1 MDMAPLIVHYVNQER
16 HQDEQSTEV
25 LRLIPYWRAVWATQL
40 ALIALRANISRVSPD
55 VSGALYLDHSRVE
68 HALQEWSRH
77 IGVTQAVKAMRLL
90 MRYYHARCVFRAGL
104 ILETMCNNRDIAHC
118 IASFLWSDRSWQ
130 GCPSQVVCLCGFF
143 SIWVVSVLC
152 SRCRFSAA
160 KMKDKMCQCPWVMRS
175 MDRCATTGT
184 SLARID
190 FLSMFAFCSEFEAA
204 GELLYSKL
212 LAS

>member
-1 MDMAPLIVHYVNQER
+1 MDMAPLNVHYVNQER

-118 IASFLWSDRSWQ
+118 IASFL
-130 GCPSQVVCLCGFF
+130 
-143 SIWVVSVLC
+143 
-152 SRCRFSAA
+152 
-160 KMKDKMCQCPWVMRS
+160 
-175 MDRCATTGT
+175 
-184 SLARID
+184 
-190 FLSMFAFCSEFEAA
+190 
-204 GELLYSKL
+204 
-212 LAS
+212 

>member
-1 MDMAPLIVHYVNQER
+1 MFV
-16 HQDEQSTEV
+16 SV
-25 LRLIPYWRAVWATQL
+25 LLWCYGYGTLDCSLCEPRASSRWTIDRSLAAHSILASCLGDATGID
-40 ALIALRANISRVSPD
+40 IALRANISRVSPD

-90 MRYYHARCVFRAGL
+90 MRYYHARCVCRAGL
-104 ILETMCNNRDIAHC
+104 IGHLETMCNNRDIAHC

-152 SRCRFSAA
+152 SRCQFSAA

-190 FLSMFAFCSEFEAA
+190 FS
-204 GELLYSKL
+204 
-212 LAS
+212 